1 MFKILWGLEKFIVDC
16 MKYFYFLLLAILPV
30 FVKAQATRYDV
41 AADMPVINTYIPMS
55 PEEIYLRARASVLY
69 ERQMEERFEQ
79 YSQIAYDELR
89 RNHIDSFVY
98 YALAALDCG
107 YYNSNLYYNIGVAY
121 SIMGQRRKAKK
132 YLKKAVKEGHSSAPH
147 ALKAVKEKNQLSR
160 LWFAY

>member
-1 MFKILWGLEKFIVDC
+1 MNSTQSCAFLCLKFFGGWRRFIVYC
-16 MKYFYFLLLAILPV
+16 MRFFYFLLLAILPI
-30 FVKAQATRYDV
+30 FVRAQVSRYDV
-41 AADMPVINTYIPMS
+41 AADMPIINTYIPMS

-121 SIMGQRRKAKK
+121 SIMRQRRRA
-132 YLKKAVKEGHSSAPH
+132 
-147 ALKAVKEKNQLSR
+147 
-160 LWFAY
+160 